1 MACLLTCVFLVCC
14 GPCLFAYL
22 FSSFIG
28 RTNRFLS
35 TWIFLGNLSN
45 FCFLHSTDWSLNNF
59 SNSCFLMF
67 HRLCSSFWYFIE
79 EERLC
84 FSLLG
89 ELWACNGWWLLWVC
103 LSACFGPFIC
113 LSFLNYNKWVKST
126 LFEPWWRFVEECD
139 DCPVIRCFT
148 SDLLARMEF
157 LLCFMAKV
165 YIWNR
170 HYLGP
175 VWNSFCFCFCFCF
188 L

>member
-1 MACLLTCVFLVCC
+1 MACLLTCAFLVCC

-67 HRLCSSFWYFIE
+67 HRLCSSFWYFYRRRTTMLFPAWRALSLQ
-79 EERLC
+79 RLMA
-84 FSLLG
+84 SLS
-89 ELWACNGWWLLWVC
+89 VC

-126 LFEPWWRFVEECD
+126 LFQP
-139 DCPVIRCFT
+139 
-148 SDLLARMEF
+148 
-157 LLCFMAKV
+157 
-165 YIWNR
+165 
-170 HYLGP
+170 
-175 VWNSFCFCFCFCF
+175 
-188 L
+188 